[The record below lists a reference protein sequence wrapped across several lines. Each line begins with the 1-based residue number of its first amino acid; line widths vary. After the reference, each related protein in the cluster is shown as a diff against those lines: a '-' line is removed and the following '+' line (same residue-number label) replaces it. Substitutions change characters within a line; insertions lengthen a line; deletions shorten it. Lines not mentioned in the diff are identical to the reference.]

1 MIDAWRLT
9 APQRYATGHP
19 LPTAPLRYVAVLAAI
34 LFLAAPER
42 SSATPLQLLE
52 QTADGFVLLLDLP
65 AFELTPAADGPGTGD
80 RISIPHGFDTVDE
93 EGLPSLPFASAAI
106 AVPAGATVD
115 IDILDADVLEY
126 DAIRLDPRTAVN
138 DSAGAPH
145 APSSVPL
152 TEIEELGL
160 LRGVRTAALRVYPF
174 QYDAARRQLTVYE
187 RLRIAVRFRG
197 GESGHSADK
206 RSAASQFEN
215 VLFSALLNPGH
226 IPDARTP
233 MPAYKPLATTEWYDP
248 AAPWVK
254 LFVDKDALHRI
265 DANWLAARQVDVDA
279 IDPRSF
285 RLFLLGEEQFV
296 HVAGQEDGHFDADD
310 HLLFSGRY
318 RRVDGDEPGTVRDF
332 ESIYGKRN
340 TYWLTWGGEAGQR
353 FVEKSGAP
361 VNGYSESDWHWATA
375 HFEQDL
381 WYQQF
386 PEAPDNDRDHWF
398 WKRDPI
404 RGNEVETPGSAVFV
418 DELQT
423 PYLEDE
429 YTAAVRV
436 ALHGATPGHHT
447 VLKLNNQEFEDSVW
461 DEQVEK
467 VFENEIPSSYLRNGT
482 NRLTVQAFASPT
494 QGRDVSF
501 FNWFAIDYRKRY
513 GVWLGY
519 LAFEEPASTG
529 KRISVTNLTLPEIE
543 LLDVANG
550 IRFVDLGIDSVL
562 VDSVFVR
569 YTATFEDE
577 PSAPARYV
585 IADRAF
591 ISAPL
596 GLLDTPSR
604 LRSAN
609 HRADY
614 LIITNSRFVAA
625 AQRLADHRRSSGLEV
640 EIAVMNEIY
649 DEFSFGLMKREAI
662 REFIRYA
669 YRDWETPPVYVLLLG
684 DATYDY
690 RNIIGGG
697 EPSFVPTLYY
707 HARDRGHSPND
718 YLYALLDGDD
728 DSLPDLAV
736 GRLAVESAEQAEWT
750 VDRIIGYDEGPEPG
764 NWRSRALYVAN
775 FQEKNIF
782 SDPSDSLAA
791 RYTEPFGLSSVKVY
805 NPDHSP
811 VPNLTGRHF
820 LDALNAG
827 ALTVNFAGHGSA
839 GNMQFVFALQF
850 PDWDY
855 LSHVRNGQRLPFITA
870 LSCLN
875 GMFVNPVVD
884 GLAEVFTTVEDGGAI
899 AFVSATAISR
909 VLENDSLSN
918 YLYDHFFRQG
928 NLQFGPT
935 LNASKVS
942 VLAAHSSYTAS
953 VLTMQLFGDPA
964 QELALPLSPDYEALR
979 LATAEGD
986 VLSTSALTLEA
997 TLRNNSP
1004 ITADSLTVAIL
1015 GRQSDGGSGEV
1026 DTLLFERRPSFA
1038 GSDTLRVPWTLDG
1051 RHGSYDLDFLVDPD
1065 NVVTE
1070 LEESNNS
1077 TSLTINILQADFAEP
1092 VFPPH
1097 SAALAARELSL
1108 EASVPASAALGPGS
1122 VACEFA
1128 ISAAPEFPP
1137 QNTLVSAPVTAVNG
1151 RSVFVPTSLPEAE
1164 TSVYFWRARIA
1175 SGPSV
1180 GPWSSPVRS
1189 FSLRNIDGAAET
1201 AITWKQAGAQF
1212 TDAEID
1218 HLELD
1223 AQGQLGV
1230 ATVSLPMRPSS
1241 ATREDGFTV
1250 RDLEGS
1256 GVVCTDGTYLYAK
1269 RWFNDASTIYPGSDF
1284 FARIGSGFN
1293 DTRRDLLYEFLAD
1306 STTAGISATYHSD
1319 GYIYNESGRAYEL
1332 ERLSVE
1338 SGRLDTVEVAAGLL
1352 EWKYGRVED
1361 GHSLI
1366 TSDGRH
1372 IYNVSMSSA
1381 AGTRTGWGVRVFDP
1395 ANDWELVREF
1405 TSPPTETGFTFEWT
1419 DGVVADGER
1428 LYFIEFGG
1436 ERRIRMVDAE
1446 DGSFLD
1452 EWHSDQDTT
1461 RVISG
1466 QYDWVNDKLW
1476 LGDLFSSAIFR
1487 YSGVTRFDAGTIVS
1501 EPVGPA
1507 RAWRWARVE
1516 STSTAGGLRVDVQV
1530 EDGDGN
1536 WTTAAGVG
1544 ELQPGSTD
1552 LGNLDATRY
1561 RRLRLSAHLD
1571 KTAGTAVLDSW
1582 EIEYEASP
1590 VVEIAATAAEVD
1602 SLGLHLEIAMQNRS
1616 PAAAMNLELTVEQLD
1631 ANGRFHPFVERRAAS
1646 LDRGE
1651 TRHVLLDSLPLPA
1664 LGARLFASLSG
1675 EGLYVEDPESR
1686 VEIILPVSS
1695 RLPQIRFSLWPDD
1708 RLLLDDDPLLPGQ
1721 VVLISGPAQLG
1732 SSDFAITID
1741 GQRVEADSLFAAAA
1755 DTGLRALIG
1764 VDLSAGPH
1772 EVRVELLADG
1782 EVLSV
1787 GTLKVTVA
1795 TGLVMAN
1802 LLIYPHP
1809 VADETAFTYV
1819 LSHDA
1824 EVTVEVF
1831 SLAGRLVR
1839 RLQSGRQV
1847 AGFQQT
1853 NWDGRSDSGQP
1864 LATGTYLCRVIAR
1877 SADRTVEHRRPLTV
1891 LR

>member
-1 MIDAWRLT
+1 M
-9 APQRYATGHP
+9 RY
-19 LPTAPLRYVAVLAAI
+19 LALLF
-34 LFLAAPER
+34 LFLAAPGR

-65 AFELTPAADGPGTGD
+65 AYKLTPAAGGPGTGD

-93 EGLPSLPFASAAI
+93 AGLPHLPFASAAI

-126 DAIRLDPRTAVN
+126 DAVRLDPRTAAN

-145 APSSVPL
+145 APYSVPL
-152 TEIEELGL
+152 TEVEELGL

-197 GESGHSADK
+197 GGESGRSADK
-206 RSAASQFEN
+206 RSADKRSASSGSSASPVEN
-215 VLFSALLNPGH
+215 ILFSALLNPGH

-233 MPAYKPLATTEWYDP
+233 MPAYKPLATAEWYDP

-254 LFVDKDALHRI
+254 LFVDSDALHRI
-265 DANWLAARQVDVDA
+265 DADWLAARQVDVDA

-296 HVAGQEDGHFDADD
+296 HVAGQEDGRFDAGD

-318 RRVDGDEPGTVRDF
+318 RRVDGDEPGTERDF

-353 FVEKSGAP
+353 FVQKSGAP
-361 VNGYSESDWHWATA
+361 DNRYPQSDWHWATA
-375 HFEQDL
+375 HFEKDAHF
-381 WYQQF
+381 QQF

-398 WKRDPI
+398 WKVDPI
-404 RGNEVETPGSAVFV
+404 RGNEVETPGSAIFV

-429 YTAAVRV
+429 YTATVRV
-436 ALHGATPGHHT
+436 ALHGLTPGHHT
-447 VLKLNNQEFEDSVW
+447 ALKLNNQEFEDSEW
-461 DEQVEK
+461 EGQVEQ
-467 VFENEIPSSYLRNGT
+467 VFENEILSSYLRDGI
-482 NRLTVQAFASPT
+482 NRLTVLAFASPT
-494 QGRDVSF
+494 KGRDVSL

-513 GVWLGY
+513 TAWLGY
-519 LAFEEPASTG
+519 LAFDELALTG
-529 KRISVTNLTLPEIE
+529 RRISVTNFTDSHIE
-543 LLDVANG
+543 LLDVASG
-550 IRFVDLGIDSVL
+550 TRFVDLQIDSVL
-562 VDSVFVR
+562 VDDVVDTVFVR
-569 YTATFEDE
+569 YIATFEDE
-577 PSAPARYV
+577 PSASASYV
-585 IADRAF
+585 IGDSSF
-591 ISAPL
+591 ITTPL
-596 GLLDTPSR
+596 GLLDTASQ
-604 LRSAN
+604 LRSTN

-614 LIITNSRFVAA
+614 LIITDSIFSSAA
-625 AQRLADHRRSSGLEV
+625 ERLAEHRRASGLEV
-640 EIAVMNEIY
+640 EIATTDEIY

-669 YRDWETPPVYVLLLG
+669 YRNWETPPVYVLLLG

-690 RNIIGGG
+690 RKIRKGDGKK
-697 EPSFVPTLYY
+697 SFVPTLYY

-718 YLYALLDGDD
+718 YHYALLDGDED
-728 DSLPDLAV
+728 TLPDLAV

-750 VDRIIGYDEGPEPG
+750 VDRIVSYDEGPEPG
-764 NWRSRALYVAN
+764 DWRSRALYVAN

-811 VPNLTGRHF
+811 VPNLTGRRF

-855 LSHVRNGQRLPFITA
+855 LSHVRNGRRLPFFTA

-875 GMFVNPVVD
+875 GMFVNPTVD
-884 GLAEVFTTVEDGGAI
+884 GLAEVFTTMQDGGAI

-964 QELALPLSPDYEALR
+964 QELALPLMPDYEAVR

-986 VLSTSALTLEA
+986 VLSTSNLTLEA

-1015 GRQSDGGSGEV
+1015 GRTDGGSEV

-1038 GSDTLRVPWTLDG
+1038 GSDTLRVPWALDG
-1051 RHGSYDLDFLVDPD
+1051 RHGRYDLDFLLDPD

-1077 TSLTINILQADFAEP
+1077 ASLTLNILQPDLAEP
-1092 VFPPH
+1092 AFPPH
-1097 SAALAARELSL
+1097 NAALAASELSL
-1108 EASVPASAALGPGS
+1108 EASVPASAAPRPGS

-1128 ISAAPEFPP
+1128 ISAAPEFPS
-1137 QNTLVSAPVTAVNG
+1137 QTTLVSVPVTALNG

-1164 TSVYFWRARIA
+1164 TSIYFWRTRIA
-1175 SGPSV
+1175 NGPSM

-1189 FSLRNIDGAAET
+1189 FSLRDIDGAAET

-1223 AQGQLGV
+1223 AQGQLSV

-1269 RWFNDASTIYPGSDF
+1269 RWFNDASTVYPGSDF

-1352 EWKYGRVED
+1352 EWKDGRLED

-1452 EWHSDQDTT
+1452 EWRSDQDTT
-1461 RVISG
+1461 RIISG

-1501 EPVGPA
+1501 EPIGPA
-1507 RAWRWARVE
+1507 RAWRSARIE
-1516 STSTAGGLRVDVQV
+1516 AASTAGGLRVDVQV

-1536 WTTAAGVG
+1536 WTTAGGVG
-1544 ELQPGSTD
+1544 ELRSGSTD
-1552 LGNLDATRY
+1552 LGDLDASRY

-1571 KTAGTAVLDSW
+1571 KTAGTALLDSW

-1590 VVEIAATAAEVD
+1590 VVEIAASAAEVD
-1602 SLGLHLEIAMQNRS
+1602 SLGRVHLEIAMQNRS
-1616 PAAAMNLELTVEQLD
+1616 PAAAMNFELTIEQLD
-1631 ANGRFHPFVERRAAS
+1631 TDGRFHPFVERRFAS

-1651 TRHVLLDSLPLPA
+1651 TRHVLLDSLPLPD
-1664 LGARLFASLSG
+1664 LGARLFARLSG
-1675 EGLYVEDPESR
+1675 EGLYVENPESR

-1695 RLPQIRFSLWPDD
+1695 RLPLIRFSLWPDD

-1721 VVLISGPAQLG
+1721 AVLISGPGQVG

-1741 GQRVEADSLFAAAA
+1741 GQQVDADSLFAAAA
-1755 DTGLRALIG
+1755 DSGLRALIG

-1853 NWDGRSDSGQP
+1853 NWDGRSDSGHP

-1877 SADRTVEHRRPLTV
+1877 SADKTVEHRRPLTV